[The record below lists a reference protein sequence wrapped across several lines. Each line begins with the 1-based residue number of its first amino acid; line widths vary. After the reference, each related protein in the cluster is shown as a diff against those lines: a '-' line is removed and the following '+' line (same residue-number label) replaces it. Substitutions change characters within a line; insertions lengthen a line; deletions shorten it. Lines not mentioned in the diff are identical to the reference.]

1 MPFDLRLALRA
12 LRRQPALTS
21 AVVLTVGLAVAAN
34 TALFSIFDGLIFR
47 PLPYRDV
54 DRLVHLEIPTDVRR
68 TMGQDALEAALSSI
82 AGTPLLTERF
92 EMRGAVLLEDGA
104 ADVEAWNI
112 RPAGVEPAALR
123 VLGAVPIAGRLLT
136 DEDLDVSPPNA
147 RPVLIREDL
156 WRSRFGG
163 DPALIGQLIRVPGV
177 ILKRELRLVGVLPER
192 FRLPDGANLWVAQR
206 RVVEGNTNFATLAQG
221 AAIEQV
227 RAALRGVVVTPLRD
241 HVRPD
246 GAFAFGVLL
255 AATGLLLLV
264 AWVQVGSLL
273 FARVAGRAPELG
285 VRLALGASRP
295 RLVRQFAAEGL
306 LVAAAALA
314 VAWILTP
321 ALTTGIVRLLPDEI
335 TRGQLLAPDLRTL
348 AFSALISIA
357 GVLALSLLP
366 VEVVRQSSPLGLLRG
381 GDFGEVR
388 RGAARL
394 RTGLL
399 VAQLAV
405 TTVLVYMAGLAT
417 HSFAAVGGVDL
428 GFDAHGVVA
437 IQLPPVT
444 VRGSSRE
451 EMRAHIA
458 RQQQQWEETF
468 TAFRTLPGIA
478 AVAGG
483 RLPFYE
489 SILSGG
495 GGMPVT
501 APGVADPILATYYPV
516 TSDFP
521 RVMQL
526 TVTAGR
532 VPNEDELA
540 AGEPAA
546 IVNETLARRL
556 EAALR
561 RPVVGQRVEVN
572 RRTVR
577 IAAVVADFATARP
590 DRPVE
595 PFIGPLQ
602 RRPQGGFILARLR
615 LEDRESAGTAVAAI
629 GSTFDR
635 IWPDNPSREVFVL
648 SDLTDRAISDY
659 RARAVLLGLIGL
671 LCVPLALAGIAGAL
685 SYATS
690 QRLRE
695 IGIRLALGAEPR
707 DIRRRVVGRAFVA
720 LGFGFALGLCG
731 GMLMGRLMSAYLFGV
746 RAADPVTVSSVA
758 VVLALVA
765 WLAALWPARN
775 AGRIEPAQAL
785 RS

>member
-47 PLPYRDV
+47 PLPYPSV
-54 DRLVHLEIPTDVRR
+54 DRIVHVEIPADVRR
-68 TMGQDALEAALSSI
+68 TMGQDAFRAALSAI
-82 AGTPLLTERF
+82 AGTPLLIDRF
-92 EMRGAVLLEDGA
+92 EMRGAVLFEDGA

-123 VLGAVPIAGRLLT
+123 VLGAVPVAGRLLT

-163 DPALIGQLIRVPGV
+163 DPALIGQIIEVPGV

-192 FRLPDGANLWVAQR
+192 FRLPDGASLWVAQR
-206 RVVEGNTNFATLAQG
+206 RASDGSTNFARLAPD
-221 AAIEQV
+221 ATVDQV
-227 RAALRGVVVTPLRD
+227 RAALPGVVVTPLRD

-264 AWVQVGSLL
+264 AWVQVGSLI
-273 FARVAGRAPELG
+273 FARAAGRATELG
-285 VRLALGASRP
+285 VRLALGASRL

-306 LVAAAALA
+306 LVAVAAMA
-314 VAWILTP
+314 VAWIVTP
-321 ALTTGIVRLLPDEI
+321 ALTTGIMRLLPEEI
-335 TRGQLLAPDLRTL
+335 TRGQLLSPDLRTL

-366 VEVVRQSSPLGLLRG
+366 VEVVRHSSPPGLLRG

-417 HSFAAVGGVDL
+417 HSFAAVSGVDL
-428 GFDAHGVVA
+428 GFDANGVVA

-444 VRGSSRE
+444 VRGASRE

-468 TAFRTLPGIA
+468 VTFRTLPGVT

-483 RLPFYE
+483 QLPFYE

-495 GGMPVT
+495 GGMPVS
-501 APGVADPILATYYPV
+501 APGVADPILATYHPV
-516 TSDFP
+516 TPDFP
-521 RVMQL
+521 RVMRL

-532 VPNEDELA
+532 VPGEDELA
-540 AGEPAA
+540 AGEPQA

-556 EAALR
+556 ESAAPG
-561 RPVVGQRVEVN
+561 PVVGQRVQVN

-595 PFIGPLQ
+595 PFMGPLQ
-602 RRPQGGFILARLR
+602 RRPQGGFILVRLDDT
-615 LEDRESAGTAVAAI
+615 EPAGTAVAAI

-707 DIRRRVVGRAFVA
+707 DIRRRVVGRAFAA
-720 LGFGFALGLCG
+720 LGLGFALGLG
-731 GMLMGRLMSAYLFGV
+731 GGVLMGRLMSAYLFGV
-746 RAADPVTVSSVA
+746 RAADPVTVSGVA

-765 WLAALWPARN
+765 WLAALWPAWN

-785 RS
+785 RN